1 VIKRYIEQISGEFQV
16 VKKDVDIDRA
26 PVNEA

>member
-1 VIKRYIEQISGEFQV
+1 MVKTFIEQISGEFQL

-26 PVNEA
+26 PVVE